1 VSDRP
6 AALVALL
13 GLSPH
18 PEGGYYGEVFRSTAR
33 VAADDGRGARRAVTT
48 IYFLLPQGAVSR
60 WHRIR
65 SDEVW
70 HFYEGEPL
78 DLWIASPE
86 GTLVRQYRLGPLDG
100 EQSPVQTVPGGHW
113 QAARPRGRYSLV
125 GCTVA
130 PGFEFQDFT
139 LLGEE
144 PEVEAALR
152 TGYPALSELL

>member
-6 AALVALL
+6 AALVARL

-33 VAADDGRGARRAVTT
+33 VTADDGRGARTAVTT
-48 IYFLLPQGAVSR
+48 IYFLLPHGAVSR

-70 HFYEGEPL
+70 HFYEGDPL

-86 GTLVRQYRLGPLDG
+86 GTLVQQYRLGPLDG
-100 EQSPVQTVPGGHW
+100 EHSPVQTVPGGHW
-113 QAARPRGRYSLV
+113 QAARPRGSYSLL

-139 LLGEE
+139 LLIED

-152 TGYPALSELL
+152 TEYPALIELL